1 MTDQTTLHLPE
12 SSTAPSSVFTAPDP
26 NSAADPATIA
36 DWAQDQARTRL
47 RDFMAIHHDKPLDV
61 LARAIR
67 TACDRGFG
75 LWMVPD
81 DHTNRPHHRP
91 GTHLVEIALFGA
103 TGTGLSL
110 IEAAS
115 SWRTAATR
123 ILQEVSE

>member
-1 MTDQTTLHLPE
+1 MTDQTTMTLPE
-12 SSTAPSSVFTAPDP
+12 GSAAPAPHFAAAEP
-26 NSAADPATIA
+26 HSAADPATIA
-36 DWAQDQARTRL
+36 DWATDQARTRL

-61 LARAIR
+61 LAHAIR
-67 TACDRGFG
+67 TACQRGFG
-75 LWMVPD
+75 VWMVPD

-123 ILQEVSE
+123 ILQEAPE